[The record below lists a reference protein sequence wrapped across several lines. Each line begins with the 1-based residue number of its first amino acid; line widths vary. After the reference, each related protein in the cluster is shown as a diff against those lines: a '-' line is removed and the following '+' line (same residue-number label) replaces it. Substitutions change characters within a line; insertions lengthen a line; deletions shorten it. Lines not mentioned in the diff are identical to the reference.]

1 MESPNHTKEVFIMIG
16 DDIRKLRAEKGMTQK
31 EIADRLFVTAQA
43 VSRWENGEVEPSLN
57 TITELAKIFEVSVDA
72 LLGVATE
79 SEPAPEAEQEP
90 QQEPEPQPEPTIII
104 EKEYVY
110 KEPPKQV
117 LALCHRCNSPIYDQ
131 KEIVRVGGEVW
142 CKKCDHSVKSFHKSE
157 AVRKEERR
165 RVLSFIFGGLFAV
178 LCIVLGIVNAAS
190 DGSLTDVVVGIVLG
204 YAGFALISCWLLCNT
219 FVGEMMGDIF
229 SWAFVDFPGVI
240 FSLDFDGLLFLIAVK
255 ILFFVLGILLALLCG
270 ALALIVGALVS
281 MFVYPYAIV
290 KSYRHPEDNDLDII

>member
-1 MESPNHTKEVFIMIG
+1 MIG
-16 DDIRKLRAEKGMTQK
+16 DNIRRLRAEKGMTQK

-79 SEPAPEAEQEP
+79 SEPAPEAE
-90 QQEPEPQPEPTIII
+90 PEPQPEPTVII

-131 KEIVRVGGEVW
+131 KEIVRVGGDVW
-142 CKKCDHSVKSFHKSE
+142 CKKCDHGVKSFQKSQ
-157 AVRKEERR
+157 AVKKEERR
-165 RVLSFIFGGLFAV
+165 RVLSFIFGGLFAA
-178 LCIVLGIVNAAS
+178 LCIILGVVNTVSGGTA
-190 DGSLTDVVVGIVLG
+190 TDAVVGIVLG

-219 FVGEMMGDIF
+219 FVGEMMGDIY

-240 FSLDFDGLLFLIAVK
+240 FSLDFDGLVFLIGVK
-255 ILFFVLGILLALLCG
+255 ILFFVLGILLSLLCG
-270 ALALIVGALVS
+270 ALALVVGAIVS

-290 KSYRHPEDNDLDII
+290 KSYRHPEDNDLD

>member
-1 MESPNHTKEVFIMIG
+1 MIG
-16 DDIRKLRAEKGMTQK
+16 DNIRRLRAEKGMTQK

-57 TITELAKIFEVSVDA
+57 TITELAKIFEVSVDE
-72 LLGVATE
+72 LLGVCAE
-79 SEPAPEAEQEP
+79 IEPAPAV
-90 QQEPEPQPEPTIII
+90 EPQPEPEPKVII

-131 KEIVRVGGEVW
+131 KEIVRKGNEVW
-142 CKKCDHSVKSFHKSE
+142 CKKCDHSVKSFHKSQAIKKAE
-157 AVRKEERR
+157 KR
-165 RVLSFIFGGLFAV
+165 RVLSFIFGGLFAI
-178 LCIVLGIVNAAS
+178 LCIILGISNTVSN
-190 DGSLTDVVVGIVLG
+190 GSSTHVVVGIVLG
-204 YAGFALISCWLLCNT
+204 YAGFALISCWLMCNN

-229 SWAFVDFPGVI
+229 SWAFVDFPGII

-255 ILFFVLGILLALLCG
+255 ILFFILGLLLMLLCG
-270 ALALIVGALVS
+270 ALAIVVGAVVS

-290 KSYRHPEDNDLDII
+290 KSFRHPEDNDLDI

>member
-1 MESPNHTKEVFIMIG
+1 MIG
-16 DDIRKLRAEKGMTQK
+16 DNIRRLRAEKGMTQK

-72 LLGVATE
+72 LLGVAAENETA
-79 SEPAPEAEQEP
+79 SEAEQAP
-90 QQEPEPQPEPTIII
+90 QQESTPEPTVII

-117 LALCHRCNSPIYDQ
+117 LALCHRCNSPIYDKDQ
-131 KEIVRVGGEVW
+131 IVRKGHEVW
-142 CKKCDHSVKSFHKSE
+142 CKKCDQSVKSFQKSQ
-157 AVRKEERR
+157 AVKKEEKRR
-165 RVLSFIFGGLFAV
+165 LLSFIFGGLFAA
-178 LCIVLGIVNAAS
+178 LCMIVGISNAIS
-190 DGSLTDVVVGIVLG
+190 GGSATSAVGGIVLG

-219 FVGEMMGDIF
+219 FVGELMGDIF

-240 FSLDFDGLLFLIAVK
+240 FSLDFDGLVFLIAVK
-255 ILFFVLGILLALLCG
+255 ILFFVLGILLALVCG
-270 ALALIVGALVS
+270 ALALVVGAIVS

-290 KSYRHPEDNDLDII
+290 KSFRHPEDNDLDII